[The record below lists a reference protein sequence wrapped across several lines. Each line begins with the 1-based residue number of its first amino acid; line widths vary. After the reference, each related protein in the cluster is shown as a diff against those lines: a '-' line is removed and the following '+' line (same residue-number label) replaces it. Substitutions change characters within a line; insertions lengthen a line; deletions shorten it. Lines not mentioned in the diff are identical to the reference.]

1 MNSHKLSL
9 DTKITVYDKDIQPL
23 YSIESPK
30 EVEVS
35 DDYIEFLVKEANGE
49 VVQKQQI
56 PMHSFTKNWMGLWDF
71 ALANI
76 TTPTYAMTRSDNSKN
91 VNLGANDTELYR
103 CEGPVNN
110 SNYGIVVGT
119 GSLPMTASDYKLAG
133 QCIHGTDPGQL
144 VYGAQTFTQISSTGS
159 LRQLT
164 LKRTFLNSDAG
175 TTTVTECGFFRLVT
189 NFSVYELLSRD
200 LLQYNG
206 ISINIPV
213 IQNQTLEVTYNF
225 LIDVTQ
231 GFVDNFLMM
240 LAGNFMA
247 NTSAPIVSLTGITN
261 TFDTFNAAQSTFY
274 CLYGEGQWPTG
285 ICVGSDSATPVSSSN
300 YKLGSIIYHGSSS
313 GQLWYGNS
321 QYSQYTASLVSQSM
335 YSVMTRKFKN
345 YSNDSIQVKEAGLI
359 ITGSSISPFFQN
371 ILIARKIIGTVNLLP
386 QQTMDVALIF
396 NVSTSLS

>member
-9 DTKITVYDKDIQPL
+9 DTKITVYDKDSKPL

-30 EVEVS
+30 EVEVP
-35 DDYIEFLVKEANGE
+35 DDYIEFLVREANGD
-49 VVQKQQI
+49 VAQRQQI
-56 PMHSFTKNWMGLWDF
+56 PMRSFTKNWMGLFDF
-71 ALANI
+71 ALAYV

-91 VNLGANDTELYR
+91 PNLDANDLDLYR

-110 SNYGIVVGT
+110 SYYGIVIGT
-119 GSLPMTASDYKLAG
+119 GSLPMSASDYKLAG
-133 QCIHGTDPGQL
+133 QCINGTGPGQFTH
-144 VYGAQTFTQISSTGS
+144 YAQTFTQISSTGS

-164 LKRTFLNSDAG
+164 LRRTFLNSDVA
-175 TTTVTECGFFRLVT
+175 TTTITECGFYRLVY
-189 NFSVYELLSRD
+189 NFGVYELLSRD
-200 LLQYNG
+200 VVQYDG
-206 ISINIPV
+206 TPLSIPV

-247 NTSAPIVSLTGITN
+247 NISTPVVSLTGMTYTLN
-261 TFDTFNAAQSTFY
+261 MLGNGQQAFY

-285 ICVGSDSATPVSSSN
+285 ICIGSDSTPIVAGN

-321 QYSQYTASLVSQSM
+321 QYAQYTASLVSQSM
-335 YSVMTRKFKN
+335 YSVMTRRFKN
-345 YSNDSIQVKEAGLI
+345 YSNDTVQVKEVGLI
-359 ITGSSISPFFQN
+359 VTGSTFSQRPQN
-371 ILIARKIIGTVNLLP
+371 ILIARKTIGTVDLLS
-386 QQTMDVALIF
+386 QQTMDVVFIF